1 MFENRLTDRIIYDRE
16 YMERLIREN
25 YDEIYR
31 YCWRHTGQRETAED
45 LTQEVF
51 LKFLGN
57 IGRYREFG
65 KLRNYLY
72 VIAGNLIRD
81 CYRKKKETYL
91 EEADE
96 EAAET
101 ELEQAVERIE
111 IRKALDSLEAEERD
125 LVILRYYQEL
135 KIRDISA
142 VTGIPPSTVRYRLKQ
157 AERKL
162 KETLCS
168 GGEREW
174 TED

>member
-1 MFENRLTDRIIYDRE
+1 
-16 YMERLIREN
+16 MERLIREN

-57 IGRYREFG
+57 IGRYREYG

-81 CYRKKKETYL
+81 CYRKKRETCL
-91 EEADE
+91 EEADV
-96 EAAET
+96 EAGER
-101 ELEQAVERIE
+101 ELEQAAERIE
-111 IRKALDSLEAEERD
+111 IRRALDRLEAEERD

-142 VTGIPPSTVRYRLKQ
+142 VTGIPASTVRYRLRQ

-162 KETLCS
+162 KETLSS

-174 TED
+174 TES